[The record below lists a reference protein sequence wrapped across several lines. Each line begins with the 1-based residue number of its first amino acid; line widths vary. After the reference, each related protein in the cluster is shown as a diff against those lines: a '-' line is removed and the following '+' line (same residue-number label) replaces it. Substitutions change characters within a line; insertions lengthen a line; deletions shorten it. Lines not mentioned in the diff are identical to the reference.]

1 MASLENINWKNLVGD
16 KQLGN
21 GGYVGDL
28 MTLAREHIDDAVA
41 KNRIT
46 RDQAGEIYTAMIP
59 AAFQTALS
67 YSMK

>member
-1 MASLENINWKNLVGD
+1 MAIDDNINWINLVGEQTLD
-16 KQLGN
+16 K

-28 MTLAREHIDDAVA
+28 MTLARAHIDDAVA

-59 AAFQTALS
+59 SAFQTGLA

>member
-1 MASLENINWKNLVGD
+1 MAIDNNTNWEHLTGKQTLE
-16 KQLGN
+16 N

-28 MTLAREHIDDAVA
+28 MTLARAHIDDAVS

-46 RDQAGEIYTAMIP
+46 RDQAGEVYTAMIP
-59 AAFQTALS
+59 SAFQTGLA